1 MSMTIGISMMPFF
14 LFLACLFASSSGNSG
29 GGGQPPQFGGWPQP
43 PNSPPPPVVPSPQ
56 STMGMLSSDVEV
68 NNMEHITRYWGST
81 VRPDALVVHSG
92 SSGAFL
98 PGQQGLFPQQQA
110 VSRPCYEPTFAE
122 QQAIGLLKHYIMNSG
137 TQSQWLRTV
146 SDSEI
151 VRFLR
156 ARKADVAA
164 TWIALWEHSIWRMNP
179 LNGGADTISPMD
191 NQNFEFSSLNQEMY
205 WAGTMI
211 HSSMNIL
218 PMNAYSVN
226 NTSFTNPS
234 SYTPQLLSLL
244 SHSPTVSPGLAAD
257 GNPVLVFRS
266 ALHQSNVDVGFFTR
280 FVVWQLEKGKRLYGV
295 GLQRQ
300 LYLVMDR
307 SPSKTA
313 APMLGKYPNLTKH
326 NPNLL
331 LHSRNHNLSLT
342 FDKHPPHPHSPLLL
356 TLEHTCASTIQLP

>member
-1 MSMTIGISMMPFF
+1 MMPAVF

-29 GGGQPPQFGGWPQP
+29 GGPPPQFGGPW
-43 PNSPPPPVVPSPQ
+43 SPPPTSQPPVVPSPQ

-110 VSRPCYEPTFAE
+110 ANRPCYEPTYAE

-137 TQSQWLRTV
+137 TQSPWLRTV

-164 TWIALWEHSIWRMNP
+164 TWVALWEHSIWRMNP

-191 NQNFEFSSLNQEMY
+191 QQNFEFSSLNQEMY
-205 WAGTMI
+205 WAGMMI
-211 HSSMNIL
+211 II
-218 PMNAYSVN
+218 
-226 NTSFTNPS
+226 
-234 SYTPQLLSLL
+234 L
-244 SHSPTVSPGLAAD
+244 SHTCIVCYYLQPLTPHISPTLSP
-257 GNPVLVFRS
+257 
-266 ALHQSNVDVGFFTR
+266 
-280 FVVWQLEKGKRLYGV
+280 
-295 GLQRQ
+295 
-300 LYLVMDR
+300 
-307 SPSKTA
+307 
-313 APMLGKYPNLTKH
+313 
-326 NPNLL
+326 
-331 LHSRNHNLSLT
+331 
-342 FDKHPPHPHSPLLL
+342 
-356 TLEHTCASTIQLP
+356 